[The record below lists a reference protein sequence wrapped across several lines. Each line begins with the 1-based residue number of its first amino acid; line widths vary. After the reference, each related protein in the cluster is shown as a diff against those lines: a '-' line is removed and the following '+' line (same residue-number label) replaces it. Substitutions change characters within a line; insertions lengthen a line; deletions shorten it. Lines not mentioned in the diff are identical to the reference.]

1 MQGFHIKSILIGLGM
16 GIIIAAILGIICYN
30 AGASSVS
37 KPSKE
42 EVIQLA
48 KSYGMIDPTDLI
60 KGQSDQTNQNSDKST
75 IKVNSDDN
83 TPTSPADST
92 TKSSTTNKATTDNA
106 DTKQQDQPKILSIVI
121 NSGDSTQTIAE
132 RLVNSGLIANKN
144 DFFNKLTAL
153 GLSEKIET
161 GEFKIR
167 TGATVED
174 IVRII
179 TKTKK

>member
-16 GIIIAAILGIICYN
+16 GIIIAAILGVICYN
-30 AGASSVS
+30 AGSNTVS

-42 EVIQLA
+42 EVIQMA
-48 KSYGMIDPTDLI
+48 KNYGMIDPSDLI
-60 KGQSDQTNQNSDKST
+60 KGQGDQANQNSDKST
-75 IKVNSDDN
+75 IKVSSDDK
-83 TPTSPADST
+83 TPTPPADGT
-92 TKSSTTNKATTDNA
+92 TKSTATNAQTADNN
-106 DTKQQDQPKILSIVI
+106 DTKQTQPKTVSVVI
-121 NSGDSTQTIAE
+121 KSGDSTQTIAE
-132 RLVNSGLIANKN
+132 RLLNAGLITNKN

-161 GEFKIR
+161 GEFKIQ
-167 TGATVED
+167 TGASTED

>member
-30 AGASSVS
+30 AGASTVS

-48 KSYGMIDPTDLI
+48 KGYGMIDPADLI
-60 KGQSDQTNQNSDKST
+60 KGQSDQTQNSDKSA
-75 IKVNSDDN
+75 IKVSSDDN
-83 TPTSPADST
+83 TPASPADST
-92 TKSSTTNKATTDNA
+92 TKSSTTNQTTTDTN
-106 DTKQQDQPKILSIVI
+106 QQNQPKTVSIVI
-121 NSGDSTQTIAE
+121 NSGDSTQTIAQ
-132 RLVNSGLIANKN
+132 RLLNAGLIANKN
-144 DFFNKLTAL
+144 DFYSKLTAL

-161 GEFKIR
+161 GEFKIQ
-167 TGATVED
+167 TGTNIED

-179 TKTKK
+179 TRTKK